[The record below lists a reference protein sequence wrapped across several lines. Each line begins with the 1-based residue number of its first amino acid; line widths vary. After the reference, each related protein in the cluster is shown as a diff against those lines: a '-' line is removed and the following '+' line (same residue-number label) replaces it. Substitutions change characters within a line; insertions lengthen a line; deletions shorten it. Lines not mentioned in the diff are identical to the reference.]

1 MDKLKGVVGIGLKKV
16 ISLLNE
22 FGILE
27 VIYENIYKI
36 FGKIKEYLEND
47 CELVYFCKR
56 LVILN
61 LDVEMDINIEDY
73 KIIFN

>member
-1 MDKLKGVVGIGLKKV
+1 M
-16 ISLLNE
+16 LNE

-27 VIYENIYKI
+27 VIYENINKI
-36 FGKIKEYLEND
+36 IGKIKEYLEND

-61 LDVEMDINIEDY
+61 LYVEMDINIEDY
-73 KIIFN
+73 KIMFN

>member
-1 MDKLKGVVGIGLKKV
+1 M
-16 ISLLNE
+16 
-22 FGILE
+22 E